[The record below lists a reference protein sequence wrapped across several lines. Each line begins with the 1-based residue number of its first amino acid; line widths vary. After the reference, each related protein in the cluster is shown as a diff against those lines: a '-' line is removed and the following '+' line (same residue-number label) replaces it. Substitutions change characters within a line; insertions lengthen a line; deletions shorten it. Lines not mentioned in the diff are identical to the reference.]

1 MLDLSSSTFA
11 STTVSSTLARVN
23 DWLQTTFGVDLYEV
37 VAKVIDFV
45 ILIVRVTINI
55 LLEILPKIRDFLG
68 SF

>member
-23 DWLQTTFGVDLYEV
+23 DWLQATFGVDLYEV